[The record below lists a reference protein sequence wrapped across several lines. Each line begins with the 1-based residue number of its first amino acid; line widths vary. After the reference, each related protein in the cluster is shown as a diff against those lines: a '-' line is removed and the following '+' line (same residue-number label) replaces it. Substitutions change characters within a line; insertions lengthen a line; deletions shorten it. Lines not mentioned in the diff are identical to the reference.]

1 MKIALIGYG
10 KMGKAIE
17 KIAIQKGHE
26 IVAKIDV
33 GSIWDLNDADV
44 AIEFTRPDV
53 VVENLIKLAE
63 FRIPVIVGTTGWY
76 EHFDEVKNHFIHH
89 DTALLTATNFSI
101 GVHLFWNLT
110 QKMATLMNTHPEYK
124 ASLHEIHHTQKLDA
138 PSGTAITTA
147 EVIIENS
154 FLEEWVHGE
163 TNQHTQ
169 LSITHERTDLVP
181 GTHTI
186 TYKSEVDEIRLTHEA
201 FSRDGFAHGAVN
213 AAEWIIGKQGIFGMN
228 DMLGIS

>member
-76 EHFDEVKNHFIHH
+76 EHFDEVKNHFI
-89 DTALLTATNFSI
+89 
-101 GVHLFWNLT
+101 
-110 QKMATLMNTHPEYK
+110 
-124 ASLHEIHHTQKLDA
+124 
-138 PSGTAITTA
+138 
-147 EVIIENS
+147 
-154 FLEEWVHGE
+154 
-163 TNQHTQ
+163 
-169 LSITHERTDLVP
+169 
-181 GTHTI
+181 
-186 TYKSEVDEIRLTHEA
+186 
-201 FSRDGFAHGAVN
+201 FAY
-213 AAEWIIGKQGIFGMN
+213 
-228 DMLGIS
+228 LC